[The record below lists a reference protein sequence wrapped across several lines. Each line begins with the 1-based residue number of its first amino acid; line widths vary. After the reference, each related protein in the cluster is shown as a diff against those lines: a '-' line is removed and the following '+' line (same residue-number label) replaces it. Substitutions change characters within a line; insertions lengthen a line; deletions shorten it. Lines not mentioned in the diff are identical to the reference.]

1 MEVISV
7 ERIKTESNKKLGR
20 QLLKP
25 TSTEVKEE
33 ELINVELNS
42 ITSETFLF
50 LLNPTKFLHF
60 TAKTK
65 VKCATCNNRHQ

>member
-42 ITSETFLF
+42 ITSETFLI

-60 TAKTK
+60 TA
-65 VKCATCNNRHQ
+65 